1 MSDNVYYCFPLAQ
14 ITQMKTICF
23 ANHKGGVGK
32 TTSTL
37 NVGQVL
43 ASRGSRVLLIDSD
56 SQTNLSM
63 SFDRQGTRHLGELL
77 ESDGKVAIM
86 ELMEPVGEGLHLVAA
101 SPRLQMV
108 EKLMAGSSGLE
119 FVLREAL
126 ETVEDQ
132 FDYCLIDTPPSLGG
146 ITYSALIAADAVF
159 IPMQPEYFGYNGLTS
174 LLQACVRVRKHYNQK
189 LKVGGIFFTKYS
201 PTYRAAM
208 HHQYVDLINQDEQL
222 APLVMEV
229 SIRQNTKL
237 GEAQAMQEPILAYA
251 PESNGALDYTALTD
265 EILARL

>member
-1 MSDNVYYCFPLAQ
+1 
-14 ITQMKTICF
+14 MKTICF

-37 NVGQVL
+37 SVGQVL
-43 ASRGSRVLLIDSD
+43 ASRGLRVLLIDSD

-63 SFDRQGTRHLGELL
+63 SFGREGERHLGELL
-77 ESDGKVAIM
+77 ESDGKVPIT
-86 ELMEPVGEGLHLVAA
+86 ELIEAVGQGIHLVAA

-126 ETVEDQ
+126 ESIEEH

-146 ITYSALIAADAVF
+146 ITYSALIASDAVF
-159 IPMQPEYFGYNGLTS
+159 VPMQPEYFGYNGLTS

-201 PTYRAAM
+201 PSYRSAM
-208 HHQYVDLINQDEQL
+208 HHQYVDLINEDEQL
-222 APLVMEV
+222 APLVMQV
-229 SIRQNTKL
+229 SIRQNNKL
-237 GEAQAMQEPILAYA
+237 GEAQAMQETILTYA
-251 PESNGALDYTALTD
+251 PESNGALDYISLTD
-265 EILARL
+265 EILSRL

>member
-1 MSDNVYYCFPLAQ
+1 
-14 ITQMKTICF
+14 MKTLCF

-37 NVGQVL
+37 TVGQVL
-43 ASRGSRVLLIDSD
+43 AGRGARVLLIDSD

-63 SFDRQGTRHLGELL
+63 SFDRQSTRHLGELL
-77 ESDGKVAIM
+77 ESDGRISIT

-119 FVLREAL
+119 FILREAL
-126 ETVEDQ
+126 EAVEDQ

-201 PTYRAAM
+201 PTYRSSM
-208 HHQYVDLINQDEQL
+208 HHQYVELIHEDEQL
-222 APLVMEV
+222 APLVMQV
-229 SIRQNTKL
+229 SIRQNNKL
-237 GEAQAMQEPILAYA
+237 SEAQAMHETIQTYA
-251 PESNGALDYTALTD
+251 PGSNGALDYASLTD
-265 EILARL
+265 EILTRL

>member
-1 MSDNVYYCFPLAQ
+1 
-14 ITQMKTICF
+14 
-23 ANHKGGVGK
+23 
-32 TTSTL
+32 
-37 NVGQVL
+37 
-43 ASRGSRVLLIDSD
+43 
-56 SQTNLSM
+56 M

-77 ESDGKVAIM
+77 ESDGKVPIT
-86 ELMEPVGEGLHLVAA
+86 ELLEEVGERLHLVAA

-119 FVLREAL
+119 FILREAL
-126 ETVEDQ
+126 ETVENQ

-201 PTYRAAM
+201 PSYRSSM
-208 HHQYVDLINQDEQL
+208 HHQYVDLINEDEQL
-222 APLVMEV
+222 APLVMDV
-229 SIRQNTKL
+229 SIRQNNKL
-237 GEAQAMQEPILAYA
+237 GEAQAIHETILTYA
-251 PESNGALDYTALTD
+251 PTSNGALDYISLTD
-265 EILARL
+265 ELLARL

>member
-1 MSDNVYYCFPLAQ
+1 
-14 ITQMKTICF
+14 MKTICF

-63 SFDRQGTRHLGELL
+63 SFDRQSTRHLGELL
-77 ESDGKVAIM
+77 ESDGKVALS
-86 ELMEPVGEGLHLVAA
+86 ELVEGVGEGLSLVAA

-126 ETVEDQ
+126 EAVEELY
-132 FDYCLIDTPPSLGG
+132 DYCLIDTPPSLGG

-174 LLQACVRVRKHYNQK
+174 LLQACVRVRKHYNPR

-201 PTYRAAM
+201 PSYRAAM
-208 HHQYVDLINQDEQL
+208 HHQYVDLLHQDEQL
-222 APLVMEV
+222 APLVMGV

-237 GEAQAMQEPILAYA
+237 GEAQAMQESVLAYA
-251 PESNGALDYTALTD
+251 PDSNGALDYVSLTD

>member
-1 MSDNVYYCFPLAQ
+1 M
-14 ITQMKTICF
+14 
-23 ANHKGGVGK
+23 
-32 TTSTL
+32 
-37 NVGQVL
+37 
-43 ASRGSRVLLIDSD
+43 LLIDSD

-63 SFDRQGTRHLGELL
+63 SFERQGARHLGEIL
-77 ESDGKVAIM
+77 ESDGKVSLS
-86 ELMEPVGEGLHLVAA
+86 EVMEPVGERLHLVPA

-108 EKLMAGSSGLE
+108 EKLMAGTSGLE

-126 ETVEDQ
+126 EEVEDQ

-146 ITYSALIAADAVF
+146 ITYAALIASDAVF

-201 PTYRAAM
+201 PSYRVSM

-222 APLVMEV
+222 APLVMGV
-229 SIRQNTKL
+229 SIRQNAKL
-237 GEAQAMQEPILAYA
+237 GEAQAVQEAILAYA
-251 PESNGALDYTALTD
+251 PDSNGALDYIALTD